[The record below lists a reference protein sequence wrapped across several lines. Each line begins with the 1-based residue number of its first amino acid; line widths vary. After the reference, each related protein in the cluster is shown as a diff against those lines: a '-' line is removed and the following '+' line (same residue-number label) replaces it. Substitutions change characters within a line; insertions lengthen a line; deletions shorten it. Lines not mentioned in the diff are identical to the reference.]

1 MDPLEE
7 DHLDIKGDIISALEL
22 IKSTGS
28 ILTSGNLNSGV
39 NPGLYVP
46 SSGLIRLPISPEDAQ
61 SMIQSCHMSPY
72 GKGTETLVDESVRK
86 CWQLASNEFSL
97 RNPLWRAQMGVLVSQ
112 AVAGLGLKADSPEV
126 KAELY
131 KLLIYEEGAFFLPH
145 QDSEKADGMFGTL
158 VVCLPSKHEGG
169 SVIAS
174 HRDNHLK
181 FHTAP
186 NSEFG
191 FSWAAWYADVTHE
204 VKPVTSGYRIAL
216 VYNLIHR
223 PSAALL
229 GFHGSKTERLTHLF
243 ERWARAAEEPMQYLD
258 GWDDRFN
265 EACPPALVYILEH
278 QYTSAELN
286 CARLKG
292 VDQSRFA
299 ELQNACKRTGFD
311 IFLANIEKENMGGV
325 DDGYYDSYYGRG
337 RYGSDDIHSIV
348 DLIESTLKLSRVV
361 NTKGIVVGKNLPF
374 PEKMLIQ
381 EDVFNRDPDK
391 ENFQGFTGNEG
402 ATATYFYQETG
413 VLVIP
418 KKFHFLFML
427 HQSKHGQ
434 GDIIQLLENC
444 HRVISEQPNDMA
456 ARQNLLQVCRA
467 VISDRIYSTS
477 YNTRKE
483 YANRIMQIAFELA
496 DPELFGRS
504 MALIDG
510 EFSSSQ
516 ISQIAKTISQH
527 GLPSIRLSL
536 NKIFQRGYY
545 PTDNTLLFQQMGLLS
560 NLLKEYQ
567 LLCKQQSQEPLTEVL
582 EWQDITFNTML
593 STRFRGSEADGR
605 DLANA
610 LSDYPIK
617 ESLARTVAFLETK
630 LENTV
635 FIISFI
641 TSANDRARTGNL
653 DKDAIENATSLRPVQ
668 TPYSWSSYC
677 VEPITASR
685 IAPDVVI
692 KLIKL
697 ADATDNDITGIMGTL
712 TEYSVNVKRSEM
724 ESAFYQF
731 LFPVA
736 NGICEHIR
744 TTKRPFTTGE
754 QHFITTFLT
763 SYVNGY
769 VNYAPSPPAD
779 WKVKTTIQCICA
791 DCDSLR
797 KFINDPCK
805 KVEEFRMAERR
816 RKHLDQQ
823 LHKSY
828 FMTITLKQGTPYSL
842 RVEKTQAMLVS
853 SFLAWITRAQAAQAE
868 LKRLSQNGPLK
879 EILGDKYGSIFHH
892 KNLQIPDDLPVV
904 PPVGGLT
911 DRNVGNTVRST
922 IPSKRPFG
930 R

>member
-1 MDPLEE
+1 MKTGMDEFKMDPLEE

-191 FSWAAWYADVTHE
+191 FSWAAW
-204 VKPVTSGYRIAL
+204 IAL

-402 ATATYFYQETG
+402 ATATYFYQET
-413 VLVIP
+413 
-418 KKFHFLFML
+418 
-427 HQSKHGQ
+427 
-434 GDIIQLLENC
+434 
-444 HRVISEQPNDMA
+444 
-456 ARQNLLQVCRA
+456 
-467 VISDRIYSTS
+467 
-477 YNTRKE
+477 
-483 YANRIMQIAFELA
+483 IAFELA

-527 GLPSIRLSL
+527 GLPSIRLS
-536 NKIFQRGYY
+536 
-545 PTDNTLLFQQMGLLS
+545 
-560 NLLKEYQ
+560 
-567 LLCKQQSQEPLTEVL
+567 
-582 EWQDITFNTML
+582 
-593 STRFRGSEADGR
+593 GSEADGR